1 MYNSAESA
9 SPGFRFSIGKPNHVS
24 NIAIYFPGFGQNA
37 ETLKQYC
44 TRFRYIDGE
53 VERSYYVTSFREQY
67 GEPRRFLSFQ
77 GIGRNVELI
86 MQQVEE
92 FLEEN
97 KVLLQRVVLVGHSM
111 GALYA
116 SFCLMRLREKYPN
129 IAFELHELA
138 RPPFKW
144 RAFLHKSFLKH
155 GGLIATFHALG
166 LMMLCLLTLGL
177 VRKYRGYR
185 SPRFAVQGLFVN
197 ELAQDRFADDI
208 VRSGIPDATL
218 AYFSAALIYGA
229 FSSFRYSEVERARQK
244 GWYGKHVVYAAKDD
258 RVFRYQ
264 DEFAYAQRHES
275 EFRTM
280 SSGFRNR
287 DLLKIDDESIVTHC
301 PYF

>member
-9 SPGFRFSIGKPNHVS
+9 SPGFRFSIGTPDPVS
-24 NIAIYFPGFGQNA
+24 HIAIYFPGFGQDA
-37 ETLKQYC
+37 EMLQQYC
-44 TRFRYIDGE
+44 KRFDYIDRT
-53 VERSYYVTSFREQY
+53 VERSYYVTSFREQH

-86 MQQVEE
+86 MQQVES

-97 KVLLQRVVLVGHSM
+97 RGLLQRVVLAGHSL
-111 GALYA
+111 GAMYA
-116 SFCLMRLREKYPN
+116 SSCLIQLKEKYPN

-144 RAFLHKSFLKH
+144 RAFLHQSFLKH
-155 GGLIATFHALG
+155 GGLITTFHALG
-166 LMMLCLLTLGL
+166 LMLLCLLTLGL

-197 ELAQDRFADDI
+197 GLAQDGFADDI
-208 VRSGIPDATL
+208 VRSSISDATL
-218 AYFSAALIYGA
+218 AYFSAALVYGA

-244 GWYGKHVVYAAKDD
+244 GWKGKHVVYAAKDD
-258 RVFRYQ
+258 RVFRYE
-264 DEFAYAQRHES
+264 DIVAYAQRHQA
-275 EFRTM
+275 EFRNM
-280 SSGFRNR
+280 DNGFRDR
-287 DLLKIDDESIVTHC
+287 DRLILDDRSIVTHC